1 MDVTQL
7 KSEIQFRTSRSSGS
21 GGQHV
26 NKVETK
32 VELLFDIDAS
42 HGLSDSEKIF
52 LKKNAKSKINRSGR
66 IQIVVQE
73 KRSQLKNKEIATHRF
88 LKLVKEGIKAPKVRK
103 IKAIRADDKKRL
115 DSKKRN
121 AEKKAMRKKLDW

>member
-1 MDVTQL
+1 MNIAQL

-32 VELLFDIDAS
+32 VELIFDIDAS
-42 HGLSDSEKIF
+42 HGLSENEKTF
-52 LKKNAKSKINRSGR
+52 LKKNAKSR
-66 IQIVVQE
+66 ITRGEYLQIVVQE
-73 KRSQLKNKEIATHRF
+73 KRSQLKNKELAIQRF

-103 IKAIRADDKKRL
+103 IKVIRPDAKKRL
-115 DSKKRN
+115 ESKRRN